1 MSQREFR
8 TSYDLLLVEDN
19 PSDVRLCQE
28 ALQQSTGQYT
38 LHVVPDGTE
47 ALAFLGKTGAY
58 AHAPT
63 PDLILLDL
71 NLPQT
76 DGREV
81 LAVIKADAT
90 LKHIP
95 VIIFTNSQAAADIER
110 AYALH
115 ANFYITKPTGLEA
128 FLTAVRIIEQFW
140 GTVAVLPLQTGKR
153 PLRR

>member
-1 MSQREFR
+1 MSQHDLR

-28 ALQQSTGQYT
+28 ALQQSTAQCT
-38 LHVVPDGTE
+38 LHVVPNGAE
-47 ALAFLGKTGAY
+47 ALAFLGKTGSY
-58 AHAPT
+58 THVPT

-71 NLPQT
+71 NLPKT
-76 DGREV
+76 GGREV

-95 VIIFTNSQAAADIER
+95 VIIFTSSQAAADIEM
-110 AYALH
+110 AYTLH
-115 ANFYITKPTGLEA
+115 ANFYITKPVGLEA

-140 GTVAVLPLQTGKR
+140 RTVAVLPPQTGKR
-153 PLRR
+153 PLQR